1 MTTNSEAGPKR
12 SEKVGSFFY
21 TILGIAVILG
31 LVAVMFIY
39 CRQQL
44 TSTGLYRME
53 YEGKIVDKS
62 VTIGESQTG
71 SYPVRKLHIRG
82 KNGQEFQV
90 IVNENL
96 YGRAQSGMWIKSSK
110 TGAELTREEP

>member
-1 MTTNSEAGPKR
+1 MTTNSEDRPKR
-12 SEKVGSFFY
+12 AGNVRSFFP
-21 TILGIAVILG
+21 TALGIAAILAM
-31 LVAVMFIY
+31 VAIMFIY
-39 CRQQL
+39 CRQRL
-44 TSTGLYRME
+44 TSTGLYRTE
-53 YEGKIVDKS
+53 YEGQIVDKS

-110 TGAELTREEP
+110 AGAELTREGP